1 MSFLICLF
9 VIENTQLIKKNL
21 KCTNCAISAFL
32 GKWVLCFF
40 YLFSFQFTFAQLH
53 QSEGVVIVG
62 ISEITIVP
70 SKDQIGNIYVS
81 KGASIY
87 NAENITST
95 NNAENITS
103 TKIIVLKKP
112 QKKAIFKEELA
123 TTNKTRKSKYSK
135 EITALEKKPN
145 FNFIG
150 GKSDEAIKYSFE
162 SIYAA
167 IQSSQHNSKS
177 TLNTF
182 FEESIIILLKNSNKG
197 IFYKNIRL
205 IHSVKSTFKT
215 RPPPSVLNFG

>member
-1 MSFLICLF
+1 M
-9 VIENTQLIKKNL
+9 IENTQLIKKNL
-21 KCTNCAISAFL
+21 KCTNCAVSAFL
-32 GKWVLCFF
+32 GKWVLCIF
-40 YLFSFQFTFAQLH
+40 YLFYFQFTFAQLY
-53 QSEGVVIVG
+53 QSRDVKIVG
-62 ISEITIVP
+62 ISQITIVP
-70 SKDQIGNIYVS
+70 SKDQIGNVYVS

-95 NNAENITS
+95 
-103 TKIIVLKKP
+103 KIIVLKNP

-150 GKSDEAIKYSFE
+150 GKSDEAIKSSFE

-167 IQSSQHNSKS
+167 LQSSQHNSKS

-182 FEESIIILLKNSNKG
+182 FEGSIKILKKNSNKG

-215 RPPPSVLNFG
+215 RPPPSV

>member
-123 TTNKTRKSKYSK
+123 TTNKTRKSEYSK

-182 FEESIIILLKNSNKG
+182 FEESIKILLKHV
-197 IFYKNIRL
+197 RL
-205 IHSVKSTFKT
+205 HQC
-215 RPPPSVLNFG
+215 

>member
-1 MSFLICLF
+1 M
-9 VIENTQLIKKNL
+9 

-40 YLFSFQFTFAQLH
+40 YLFSFQFTFAQLY
-53 QSEGVVIVG
+53 QSGGVAIVG

-70 SKDQIGNIYVS
+70 SKDQIGNVYVS

-87 NAENITST
+87 NAENIS
-95 NNAENITS
+95 S
-103 TKIIVLKKP
+103 TKIIVLKNP

-123 TTNKTRKSKYSK
+123 TTNKTHKSKYSK
-135 EITALEKKPN
+135 EITALEKKSN

-150 GKSDEAIKYSFE
+150 GKSDEAIKSSFE

-167 IQSSQHNSKS
+167 LQSSQHNSKS
-177 TLNTF
+177 TPNAF
-182 FEESIIILLKNSNKG
+182 FEESIKILLKNSNKG

>member
-95 NNAENITS
+95 
-103 TKIIVLKKP
+103 KIIVLKKP

-150 GKSDEAIKYSFE
+150 GKSDEAFKITFEKKYIALSNTNN
-162 SIYAA
+162 
-167 IQSSQHNSKS
+167 QSK
-177 TLNTF
+177 
-182 FEESIIILLKNSNKG
+182 IAVLKTSNFDCIP
-197 IFYKNIRL
+197 IFYDRFFNELIVTIDFKNNYLNNCSI
-205 IHSVKSTFKT
+205 
-215 RPPPSVLNFG
+215 RPPPSV

>member
-1 MSFLICLF
+1 M
-9 VIENTQLIKKNL
+9 IENTQLIKKNL

-95 NNAENITS
+95 
-103 TKIIVLKKP
+103 KIIVLKNP

-150 GKSDEAIKYSFE
+150 GKSDEVFKSSFE

-167 IQSSQHNSKS
+167 LQSSQHNSKS
-177 TLNTF
+177 TPNAF
-182 FEESIIILLKNSNKG
+182 FEESIKILLKNSNKG

-215 RPPPSVLNFG
+215 RPPPSVLNFS

>member
-53 QSEGVVIVG
+53 QSGGVAIVG

-95 NNAENITS
+95 
-103 TKIIVLKKP
+103 KIIVLKNP

-135 EITALEKKPN
+135 EITALEKKSN

-150 GKSDEAIKYSFE
+150 GKSDEAIKSSFE

-167 IQSSQHNSKS
+167 LQSSQHNSKS
-177 TLNTF
+177 TPNAF
-182 FEESIIILLKNSNKG
+182 FEESIKILLKNSNKG

-215 RPPPSVLNFG
+215 RPPPSVLNFS

>member
-1 MSFLICLF
+1 MKTS
-9 VIENTQLIKKNL
+9 QLMKKNL

-53 QSEGVVIVG
+53 QSGVVVIVG

-70 SKDQIGNIYVS
+70 SKDQIGNIKDQIGNIYVS

-87 NAENITST
+87 
-95 NNAENITS
+95 NAENITS

-135 EITALEKKPN
+135 EITALQKKPN
-145 FNFIG
+145 FYFIG
-150 GKSDEAIKYSFE
+150 GKSDEAIKSSFE

-167 IQSSQHNSKS
+167 LQSSQHNSKS
-177 TLNTF
+177 TPNAF
-182 FEESIIILLKNSNKG
+182 FEESIKILLKNSNKG

-215 RPPPSVLNFG
+215 RPPPSVLNFS

>member
-1 MSFLICLF
+1 M
-9 VIENTQLIKKNL
+9 IENTQLIKKNL

-53 QSEGVVIVG
+53 QSGGVAIVG

-87 NAENITST
+87 NAENIS
-95 NNAENITS
+95 S
-103 TKIIVLKKP
+103 TKIIVLKNP
-112 QKKAIFKEELA
+112 QKKATFKEEIA
-123 TTNKTRKSKYSK
+123 TTNKTHKSEYSK
-135 EITALEKKPN
+135 KIAAIEKKSN

-150 GKSDEAIKYSFE
+150 GKSDEVFKSSFE

-167 IQSSQHNSKS
+167 LQSSQHNSKS
-177 TLNTF
+177 TPNAF
-182 FEESIIILLKNSNKG
+182 FEESIKILLKNSNKG

-215 RPPPSVLNFG
+215 RPPPSVLNFS